1 MEDYK
6 DKLFQGANSKLFE
19 FSKALRQKQT
29 EAEDIMWQCLR
40 NRKILGFK
48 FRRQHPLD
56 KYIADFYC
64 YEVKLVVEVDG
75 GIHNRLE
82 NREYDKGRSD
92 ELRELG
98 ITVIR
103 FTNEEVSD
111 HIEMVLNVIRRYL
124 QPHPFIPSP

>member
-29 EAEDIMWQCLR
+29 EAEDILWQCLR

-64 YEVKLVVEVDG
+64 YEAKLVVEVDG
-75 GIHNRLE
+75 EIHNRLE

>member
-111 HIEMVLNVIRRYL
+111 HLEMVLNVIRGYL